1 VTFSLLIRHA
11 RIIDVRV
18 GEVSEGDVAIHDGVV
33 QEVGG
38 HITSSGAQRTIDAG
52 GAYLLPGLIDAHV
65 HVNAIDANLGALWKY
80 APSYVAL
87 KAARVLRGMRDRGF
101 TTVRDTGGADFGIAE
116 AQQAGLIDGPRVIY
130 GGKALS
136 QTGGHGDRR
145 TPGESLYE
153 SHPSE
158 PGLSR
163 IVDGVDAVRLA
174 AREEL
179 RRGASH
185 IKMHVSGG
193 VASPTDQVDES
204 QYSMDELR
212 AVAEEATNAGA
223 YLTVHAYPS
232 AAIRRAVEAGARCVE
247 HGNLADDDTLAFI
260 RDAGAFLVPT
270 IVTYWALQRE
280 GLKHGLARVS
290 WEKVSKVLDVATA
303 TLERAHALG
312 VKLAYGSDLLGPMHR
327 HQSEEF
333 RIRAEVLSPLAII
346 QSATLVGAELIRRPD
361 LGIIETGGTADLI
374 LLDGNPLDRI
384 GVLADPA
391 NHLKAVIQGGEVVR
405 AGEQPRR

>member
-1 VTFSLLIRHA
+1 MTFSLLIRNA
-11 RIIDVRV
+11 RIVDVRA
-18 GEVSEGDVAIHDGVV
+18 GDVSEGDVAIDDGLIR
-33 QEVGG
+33 ETGG
-38 HITSSGAQRTIDAG
+38 RVTSGDAQRTIDAG

-65 HVNAIDANLGALWKY
+65 HVKAITANLGAIWSY
-80 APSYVAL
+80 SPSYVAL
-87 KAARVLRGMRDRGF
+87 AAARVLRGMRDRGF

-130 GGKALS
+130 CGKALS

-145 TPGESLYE
+145 SPGETLYD
-153 SHPSE
+153 SHPSGPE
-158 PGLSR
+158 TSR
-163 IVDGVDAVRLA
+163 IADGVDAVRLA

-185 IKMHVSGG
+185 IKMHASGG
-193 VASPTDQVDES
+193 VSSPTDQVDES

-232 AAIRRAVEAGARCVE
+232 VAIRRAVEAGARCVE
-247 HGNLADDDTLAFI
+247 HGNLADDDTLGFI

-280 GLKHGLARVS
+280 GLEHGLPRDS

-312 VKLAYGSDLLGPMHR
+312 LRLAFGSDLLGPMHR

-346 QSATLVGAELIRRPD
+346 QSATVVGAELIRRRD
-361 LGIIETGGTADLI
+361 LGVIETGATADLI
-374 LLDGNPLDRI
+374 LVDGNPLDQI

-391 NHLKAVIQGGEVVR
+391 NHLKAVIQGGQVVR
-405 AGEQPRR
+405 ERT